1 MKQNLLKYGLMMVLA
16 MIAST
21 GLLWADCYV
30 EVVHDTCYIEKV
42 DSLHLNLSVEQAV
55 NACCESET
63 PEESVC
69 WFLKMLQYVKEY
81 KRDFVFLISLIALV
95 LCGVISAI
103 YRWGKKDTTSVVY
116 KYSHQC
122 LILIGIV
129 TLCVFSDSSW
139 FYLLLAA
146 ILLIYI
152 TKEDP
157 DLLKRI
163 REAMSALQGRN
174 ISTDPATSREI
185 EDKRNEEV
193 RETMPSIPTSPAPA
207 PKDEKSSKL
216 QKASTDGKTLAERI
230 EERKNMHLSDIVRK
244 AINAEDLV
252 IQMLST
258 EYPNIE
264 TSRAI
269 EVEGKRIV
277 LDGFVQGAHENLIIE
292 VKYLSNPIRIRNIAG
307 LPELLKLRE
316 YVQAQS
322 HKPTFDKIYVVTDN
336 KVTKGQMVEM
346 SAMPYVS
353 RSLTSYAD
361 IKIYTFNELNDII
374 SHKSIITNDYKTFM
388 DAVNRDDLTTMEKIA
403 LFESA
408 HGKINEKGIPFAVK
422 EGKREGSIWLSY
434 VGSDITLILDEKGCK
449 EFPKWLED
457 TYMNSED
464 GESYLGFLS
473 ALERID

>member
-1 MKQNLLKYGLMMVLA
+1 MKNLLKYGLVVLA
-16 MIAST
+16 VMAST
-21 GLLWADCYV
+21 GMLWAGPYI
-30 EVVHDTCYIEKV
+30 EVIHDTCVVERI
-42 DSLHLNLSVEQAV
+42 DSLRVNVSVEQVV
-55 NACCESET
+55 NACCDNET
-63 PEESVC
+63 PEKDVC
-69 WFLKMLQYVKEY
+69 WFTKWLQYIKDY
-81 KRDFVFLISLIALV
+81 KKDVVFLFALV
-95 LCGVISAI
+95 ALIISGAISAI
-103 YRWGKKDTTSVVY
+103 YRWGVKDTASAVY

-146 ILLIYI
+146 ILLIYV
-152 TKEDP
+152 TREDP
-157 DLLKRI
+157 DLLKKI

-174 ISTDPATSREI
+174 IPTGIATPKEI

-193 RETMPSIPTSPAPA
+193 KETMPSIPTSPVPA
-207 PKDEKSSKL
+207 QKERNSSNPKNVGADS
-216 QKASTDGKTLAERI
+216 KTLAERI
-230 EERKNMHLSDIVRK
+230 EARKNMHLSDIVRK

-252 IQMLST
+252 IQMLSK

-269 EVEGKRIV
+269 EVEGRRMV

-307 LPELLKLRE
+307 LPELLKVRE
-316 YVQAQS
+316 YVQEQS
-322 HKPTFDKIYVVTDN
+322 HKPTFVRIYVVTDS
-336 KVTKGQMVEM
+336 KVKKEQMVEM
-346 SAMPYVS
+346 STMPYVS
-353 RSLTSYAD
+353 RALTNYVD
-361 IKIYTFNELNDII
+361 IKIYTFNELDDII

-388 DAVNRDDLTTMEKIA
+388 DTVNWDDLTTMEKEA

-422 EGKREGSIWLSY
+422 AGKREGTVLLSH
-434 VGSDITLILDEKGCK
+434 VGYDITLILDEKGCK

-457 TYMNSED
+457 TYMNGED